1 MATVWDRVR
10 QLKGKTLKT
19 LHRKKPFTVID
30 VLKDRV
36 KVRPEGGNGTVR
48 PLRGKVIEDFID
60 LGISREELRRRISD
74 AHPDSRNTSYYAAIA
89 YEVSRLLAASAAG
102 ASTP

>member
-10 QLKGKTLKT
+10 QLKGKTLRT

-30 VLKDRV
+30 VGEHRV
-36 KVRPEGGNGTVR
+36 EVSPEDGNQTVR
-48 PLRGKVIEDFID
+48 PLRQEVIEQFADR
-60 LGISREELRRRISD
+60 GIPREELRRRISD

-89 YEVSRLLAASAAG
+89 YEVSK
-102 ASTP
+102 

>member
-1 MATVWDRVR
+1 MVTVWDRVR
-10 QLKGKTLKT
+10 QLKGQTLMT
-19 LHRKKPFTVID
+19 LYQNKPFTVVA

-36 KVRPEGGNGTVR
+36 KVRPEEGNGTER

-74 AHPDSRNTSYYAAIA
+74 AYPDSRNTSYYAAIA
-89 YEVSRLLAASAAG
+89 YEVSRRLTASAATT
-102 ASTP
+102 S